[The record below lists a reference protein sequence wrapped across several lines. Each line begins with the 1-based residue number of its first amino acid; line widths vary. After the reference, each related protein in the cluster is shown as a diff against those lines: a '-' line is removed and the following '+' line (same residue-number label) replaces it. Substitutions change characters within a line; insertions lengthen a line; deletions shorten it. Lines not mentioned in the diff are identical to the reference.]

1 MNNYSVYN
9 DPKMYR
15 HNCAEREN
23 LTVALKP
30 VFALREEEKIN
41 HTFTGY
47 CNSSLEDIQAMLD
60 DTDVAIIEEVARS
73 KFLTSLHVYEYLGL
87 RGIDVKRPRLRKRI
101 LKLMKLRLIQENE
114 IVIPEA
120 VHGVKYYELDIMGYF
135 LAKEQGVIFN
145 RGNMYL
151 SYKKKEELN
160 AFDTPQDVKRILV
173 GNQIILGLLLSN
185 AKMERFGIMET
196 FRIETE
202 SENLDGCIL
211 RTAAMARIDSES
223 VLAFEVVRDSVEAYD
238 KLADKIERYYKMA
251 HSKKYLEANH
261 HGDDAVPQIV
271 ICGESLEH
279 NRKIAEYLRKKGL
292 WDAEDV
298 VLFTEDLLNMKDSL
312 KSIYEITDNDEIRW
326 YRLPEETRR
335 QHSSDRC
342 SA

>member
-15 HNCAEREN
+15 HNYVEMEE
-23 LTVALKP
+23 LPVALTP

-47 CNSSLEDIQAMLD
+47 CNYSLEEIQEMLD
-60 DTDVAIIEEVARS
+60 DTDIAIIEEVARS
-73 KFLTSLHVYEYLGL
+73 KFLTSLHVYEYLAL
-87 RGIDVKRPRLRKRI
+87 KGIDVKRPRLRKRI

-135 LAKEQGVIFN
+135 LAKEQGVKFN

-151 SYKKKEELN
+151 SYKKKEELH

-196 FRIETE
+196 FRVETE
-202 SENLDGCIL
+202 SGDLDGCIL

-223 VLAFEVVRDSVEAYD
+223 VLAFEVVRDSEEAYD

-261 HGDDAVPQIV
+261 HGDAAVPQIV

-292 WDAEDV
+292 WDAEDD